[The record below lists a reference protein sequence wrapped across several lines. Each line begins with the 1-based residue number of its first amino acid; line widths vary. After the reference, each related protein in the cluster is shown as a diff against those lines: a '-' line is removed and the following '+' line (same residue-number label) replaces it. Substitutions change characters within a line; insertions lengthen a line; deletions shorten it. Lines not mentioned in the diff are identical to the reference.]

1 MELNLKTSTLIQKLT
16 ELSKTVPFDADVV
29 TGEDW
34 WPSQIARVFHNPPH
48 TFIEFETEGPSDEDT
63 PDEFTLYRELEIRA
77 HQMMIIR
84 DFVESNIEMKPEE
97 IIGELSTQ
105 INRLKLMAEEI
116 LTK

>member
-1 MELNLKTSTLIQKLT
+1 MKTSTLIQKLT

-34 WPSQIARVFHNPPH
+34 WPNPIARVYHNPPH
-48 TFIEFETEGPSDEDT
+48 TFIEFEKEGPSEDDD
-63 PDEFTLYRELEIRA
+63 PDEFTLYRELEIRT

-84 DFVESNIEMKPEE
+84 DFVKSDMDMKPEE
-97 IIGELSTQ
+97 IINELNTQ
-105 INRLKLMAEEI
+105 INRLKLMAEAI